1 MKREPPFSSSL
12 ALVFH
17 RYLELKRA
25 LGCTF
30 SVERRVLHSLDRFL
44 ADPSNNSSDLT
55 SRTFQQWCR
64 THETVEMFWTLDLK
78 SCCWDQPRIDP
89 KNGALDVRQKKYTLT
104 RASVPDSDGIRAPA
118 KKKKE
123 APFSWPHLPLSWH
136 PGYRKSH
143 VAQIVSRYS

>member
-30 SVERRVLHSLDRFL
+30 SVERRVLHSLDRLL

-64 THETVEMFWTLDLK
+64 THETVASAERRTRRRTIYNFCLYGRRTDADSFLPYPLL
-78 SCCWDQPRIDP
+78 CRCQHPR
-89 KNGALDVRQKKYTLT
+89 T
-104 RASVPDSDGIRAPA
+104 
-118 KKKKE
+118 
-123 APFSWPHLPLSWH
+123 
-136 PGYRKSH
+136 
-143 VAQIVSRYS
+143 